1 MKNYLFILLFLL
13 TYGICTAKDL
23 NPNKPVYVEIATTMG
38 KVTVKLYDD
47 TPLHR
52 DNFIKLCQS
61 GEYKGMIFHRII
73 KDFVVQGGDPT
84 SKARIPGFFYGDGD
98 GGFTVPEEILPN
110 HFTTQL
116 TIFQPKQ

>member
-61 GEYKGMIFHRII
+61 GEYKDMDDQRWYGRISRL
-73 KDFVVQGGDPT
+73 DEVHQQ
-84 SKARIPGFFYGDGD
+84 A
-98 GGFTVPEEILPN
+98 
-110 HFTTQL
+110 
-116 TIFQPKQ
+116 